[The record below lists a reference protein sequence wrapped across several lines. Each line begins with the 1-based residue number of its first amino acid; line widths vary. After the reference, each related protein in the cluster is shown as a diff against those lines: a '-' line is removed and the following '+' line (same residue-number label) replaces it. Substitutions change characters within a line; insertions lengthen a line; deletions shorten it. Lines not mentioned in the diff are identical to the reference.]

1 VEHDCACL
9 AQNATKLYHRGNIHL
24 RVRRSMIKLQL
35 LLRHPGAE
43 PELDPAL
50 CALLASHGLTV
61 TCAGRA
67 SVSAT
72 VSEPDF
78 ARLFGPPPP
87 MRAGFAAGALTAP
100 ALAVP
105 PALLDAISLI
115 TIAPRHIAT
124 NPSSQE

>member
-1 VEHDCACL
+1 
-9 AQNATKLYHRGNIHL
+9 
-24 RVRRSMIKLQL
+24 MIKLQL

-50 CALLASHGLTV
+50 RAQLEALGFTV

-72 VSEPDF
+72 VSEAGF

-87 MRAGFAAGALTAP
+87 LQAGFAAGPLAP
-100 ALAVP
+100 PELPVP
-105 PALLDAISLI
+105 PSLANAVTLI
-115 TIAPRHIAT
+115 TIAPRHTAT
-124 NPSSQE
+124 DHQPRE